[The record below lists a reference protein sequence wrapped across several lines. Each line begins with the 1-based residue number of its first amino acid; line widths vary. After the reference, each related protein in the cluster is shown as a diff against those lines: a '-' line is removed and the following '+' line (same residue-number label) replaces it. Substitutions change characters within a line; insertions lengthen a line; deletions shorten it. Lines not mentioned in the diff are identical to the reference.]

1 MGAYKDFTNSKFNRF
16 STAEKASKNRD
27 QIPRA
32 TVHFFNAPIDCDEKQ
47 LTDMIASV
55 NESLGLHPSRNPSKE
70 ENGDNEIKQENNV
83 KQEANSSENNNNNNR
98 PTDTCDLEIEN
109 VIIFPKKEKSK
120 STAGLITFKTI
131 EQAMNCLAK
140 LNHRSMETR
149 ESAYP
154 YNVKF
159 CFATQDYKAE

>member
-1 MGAYKDFTNSKFNRF
+1 MG
-16 STAEKASKNRD
+16 
-27 QIPRA
+27 
-32 TVHFFNAPIDCDEKQ
+32 
-47 LTDMIASV
+47 
-55 NESLGLHPSRNPSKE
+55 GLHPSRNPSKE
-70 ENGDNEIKQENNV
+70 ENRDGDNHSEMKQENNV
-83 KQEANSSENNNNNNR
+83 KQEANSSENNNNKNNR

-140 LNHRSMETR
+140 LNHKSMETR